1 MIVIVAA
8 FAGLFLG
15 VLIAFVRRA
24 VRKAGEDPVSAGQF
38 AQLKTAWAWRA

>member
-1 MIVIVAA
+1 MVIVAA

-24 VRKAGEDPVSAGQF
+24 VRKASEDPASAGQF
-38 AQLKTAWAWRA
+38 AQLKAAWAWKS